1 MYHCGSSNVSSRYLR
16 DKEKSMETT
25 GNIKKLL
32 THLKNLPLKKKLA
45 LELGLKDVL
54 QSMATTFDDS
64 FLNDVSR
71 L

>member
-1 MYHCGSSNVSSRYLR
+1 
-16 DKEKSMETT
+16 METT